1 MDVYRGL
8 VIFLTLVVLIGGVN
22 WLMVAINTWSKDED
36 ITYDLLQDQL
46 NIHRDVA
53 NVVYIVVFIC
63 TLLLSVMILFPKFM
77 MSIMRLL

>member
-36 ITYDLLQDQL
+36 MTYDLLQDQL

>member
-1 MDVYRGL
+1 MNMYRGL

-36 ITYDLLQDQL
+36 MTYDLLQDQL
-46 NIHRDVA
+46 KIHRDVA

-63 TLLLSVMILFPKFM
+63 TLLLSAMILFPQTM
-77 MSIMRLL
+77 MRLL

>member
-1 MDVYRGL
+1 MNVYRGL

-36 ITYDLLQDQL
+36 MTYDLLQDQL

-63 TLLLSVMILFPKFM
+63 TLLLSAMILFPQTM
-77 MSIMRLL
+77 MRLL